1 MVHFS
6 VFYFLCCATILHAT
20 DLYPPEETVVEDGD
34 EADAE
39 VSDAKKNETDTPD
52 DGSEE
57 PEVDEADTSEDN
69 AADDGS
75 KQEDKNLTESENSKT
90 SEPEEKITNE
100 VPNITK
106 MFG

>member
-1 MVHFS
+1 L
-6 VFYFLCCATILHAT
+6 YAT

-57 PEVDEADTSEDN
+57 PEVDAEVSDTEKNGTDTHDDDSNEPEADE
-69 AADDGS
+69 ADA
-75 KQEDKNLTESENSKT
+75 
-90 SEPEEKITNE
+90 
-100 VPNITK
+100 V
-106 MFG
+106 

>member
-1 MVHFS
+1 MVY
-6 VFYFLCCATILHAT
+6 FYVICFLCCATVLHAT
-20 DLYPPEETVVEDGD
+20 DLYPPEKTVAEDGD
-34 EADAE
+34 EANAD
-39 VSDAKKNETDTPD
+39 VSDTEKIETDTPD

-57 PEVDEADTSEDN
+57 PEVDGADTSEDN
-69 AADDGS
+69 AAGNGS

-100 VPNITK
+100 VANITK